1 MASSCTNDR
10 PALRKNDLKALSRIQ
25 QAFGIVPADK
35 ASDNFI
41 IVCREHY
48 NHILWNELHN
58 SQSYT
63 LTAEPL
69 ANIECNLRNSG
80 GK

>member
-1 MASSCTNDR
+1 MASSCPSDR

-25 QAFGIVPADK
+25 QAFVIVPVDK

-41 IVCREHY
+41 IFCREHY
-48 NHILWNELHN
+48 NLIIWNELHN
-58 SQSYT
+58 YT